1 MANFTIHELYESMR
15 GDVTPL
21 DYRNKDRDDW
31 TAWDWLCAL
40 KDVLKGDAAGSRADI
55 IYQMKADLQALFNAR
70 NELPGLTEAQMMVK
84 YGTTMRELLLHLT
97 DEPIQADFPS
107 LSENELELINDATS
121 RLDPDSEE
129 TSRAGLRQDRFSR
142 FRKNVSD
149 YTVRLIHERRALE
162 AQNNP
167 NNQDRI
173 VALAARMYVA
183 GNLARGLQNRAGRG
197 FPEIFNE
204 EEIGRLADSMLASD
218 ENFRNAVMN
227 TVINNDFPDF
237 GLQPAGQP
245 QSDQVLRQ
253 VGQHLLQESNHI
265 QELAPNNLMLQDPG
279 ADPLSPEKTA
289 LRLALLKDV
298 KAKLDATGTGHD
310 WRHWFSRPANSP
322 EYEAVRTEVNRQ
334 ISRLEAGLPVGE
346 ADRQRMMQALNTYT
360 AGKEAPG
367 SGFGKTRQNNMLR
380 LYAEYSNEEER
391 PAVMHRYNR
400 VRGTQDIHD
409 RDHINLERA
418 PYRILPQNLPGTAL
432 AQYNRAL
439 ADLQT
444 QYNRTLA
451 SGRPMNE
458 AEQFAL
464 QQTVMRLAAL
474 REIMAKSRT
483 GAATL
488 IREEDI
494 LAAQARIEQDPH
506 NPVPGAIAPAARDT
520 RTFNE
525 LLSLFSQEAQ
535 NEEANVSHLAGNY
548 YRDPARYEDP
558 LAGKIRT
565 LSYPTIGQLYQNTRE
580 RLAALE
586 LPAQGAMSEQQADE
600 YRRLTRQL
608 FTYKQVM
615 AARGSQYHLSTSRQ
629 QEFLRVMTGASRID
643 EALGRAAADAEKA
656 RRYRD
661 VLLDDAVPVPV
672 LNDRTDR
679 YANGYIW
686 EAAAEA
692 QDFFN
697 QIQVPENDPALT
709 EQDKQ
714 QLRDQFVRLAAL
726 NNLAN
731 RRVRNGRFPERI
743 FQSERLFST
752 EDVEAAMEDV
762 RQNQPAFM
770 QAIEAGLN
778 TAGSVRRLA
787 SSLASHRY
795 LRGLEGIR
803 ADIAALSAVPYN
815 NAAEQP
821 DTARLRRSTGRRNGT
836 REALRRISGRGADDT
851 GR

>member
-21 DYRNKDRDDW
+21 DYRNKDREDW
-31 TAWDWLCAL
+31 TAWDWLCAM
-40 KDVLKGDAAGSRADI
+40 KDVLKGDAAGARADI
-55 IYQMKADLQALFNAR
+55 IYQIKEDLTALFNAR
-70 NELPGLTEAQMMVK
+70 NELPGLTEAQMMSK
-84 YGTTMRELLLHLT
+84 YGARMREMFLRLT
-97 DEPIQADFPS
+97 DEPIQAVEPS
-107 LSENELELINDATS
+107 FSAEELELINDATS
-121 RLDPDSEE
+121 RMDPDTAE
-129 TSRAGLRQDRFSR
+129 TIEAGLRQDRFVR
-142 FRKNVSD
+142 FRNDVAD
-149 YTVRLIHERRALE
+149 YTVRLIQERRGLE

-218 ENFRNAVMN
+218 ETFRNAVMN

-245 QSDQVLRQ
+245 QSNEVLRQ
-253 VGQHLLQESNHI
+253 VGQHLVQEANHI
-265 QELAPNNLMLQDPG
+265 QQLAPDNLMRQDPG
-279 ADPLSPEKTA
+279 AGVLTPVSA
-289 LRLALLKDV
+289 ANRLALLKDV

-322 EYEAVRTEVNRQ
+322 EYEAVRAEVNRQ

-360 AGKEAPG
+360 AGKEAPS

-380 LYAEYSNEEER
+380 LYAEYSSEEER
-391 PAVMHRYNR
+391 PTVMHRYNR

-409 RDHINLERA
+409 RDHIDLERA
-418 PYRILPQNLPGTAL
+418 PYRVLPQDLPGTAL

-444 QYNRTLA
+444 QYDRAQA

-458 AEQFAL
+458 REQFAL

-474 REIMAKSRT
+474 REIMAKNRT
-483 GAATL
+483 GAATPV
-488 IREEDI
+488 REEDI
-494 LAAQARIEQDPH
+494 LAAQTRIEQDPH
-506 NPVPGAIAPAARDT
+506 NPVPGVIAPAARDT

-525 LLSLFSQEAQ
+525 LLTLFSQEAQ
-535 NEEANVSHLAGNY
+535 NGEANVSRLAGSY
-548 YRDPARYEDP
+548 FRDPARYEDP

-565 LSYPTIGQLYQNTRE
+565 LSYPTIGQLYRNARE
-580 RLAALE
+580 HMAALE
-586 LPAQGAMSEQQADE
+586 LPEQGPMSEQQADE
-600 YRRLTRQL
+600 YRRLARQL
-608 FTYKQVM
+608 FTYKQVL
-615 AARGSQYHLSTSRQ
+615 AARGSQYHLGTSRQ
-629 QEFLRVMTGASRID
+629 QEFLRVMTGAGRIN
-643 EALGRAAADAEKA
+643 EAADRAAADAEKA
-656 RRYRD
+656 RRFRN
-661 VLLDDAVPVPV
+661 VLLDDTVTVPV
-672 LNDRTDR
+672 LKERTDR

-692 QDFFN
+692 QDFFD
-697 QIQVPENDPALT
+697 QMQVPENDPALT

-714 QLRDQFVRLAAL
+714 RLRDQFVRVAAL

-731 RRVRNGRFPERI
+731 RRVRYERFPERI

-778 TAGSVRRLA
+778 TAGSVKRLA
-787 SSLASHRY
+787 SSLASQRY
-795 LRGLEGIR
+795 SRGLEGIR
-803 ADIAALSAVPYN
+803 ADITALNAIPYN
-815 NAAEQP
+815 NAAEH
-821 DTARLRRSTGRRNGT
+821 ARLNDSIRNHLA
-836 REALRRISGRGADDT
+836 ELIALHN
-851 GR
+851 